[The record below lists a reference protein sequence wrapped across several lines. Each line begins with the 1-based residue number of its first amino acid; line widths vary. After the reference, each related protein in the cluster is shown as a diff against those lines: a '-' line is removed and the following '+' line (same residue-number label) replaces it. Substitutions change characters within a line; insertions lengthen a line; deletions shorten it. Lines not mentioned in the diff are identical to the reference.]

1 MKPKLTKSS
10 VIRQKKLSN
19 CLSMISLMLTRIIVH
34 PHNCSSERTNFHL
47 STERNVCRSHIRIV
61 AAYLSLLSMAVPS
74 TTSAADLVGRTVGS
88 LSCTQTGGAMYTI
101 PIELKDGY
109 SSFTPELALVYN
121 SQSGNGIMGI
131 VSQGILKS
139 QEIFFSWIHFS
150 VGGKKT
156 IIMLRDL
163 LIITLLK
170 IIITL

>member
-1 MKPKLTKSS
+1 M
-10 VIRQKKLSN
+10 
-19 CLSMISLMLTRIIVH
+19 H

-131 VSQGILKS
+131 GWSIAGMSSISASGKS
-139 QEIFFSWIHFS
+139 IYYDGS
-150 VGGKKT
+150 
-156 IIMLRDL
+156 L
-163 LIITLLK
+163 LWDVQAY
-170 IIITL
+170 